1 MKLSNDMKGI
11 SLTVLVPLSAILLS
25 SQPAF
30 EDIAAQSGTAFRN
43 EPSQT
48 PQKYLPETMVGGV
61 ALFDYNSDGLLD
73 LFFVNGAALT
83 DPMPEGQQPTKSEPQ
98 YWNRLYRQKRDGS
111 FTDVTAEAGVAG
123 YLYGQGVA
131 AGDYDNDGHP
141 DLYVTN
147 FGRNILYR
155 NNGDGTFADVTEQA
169 GVVGGGWSTGAL
181 FVDYDAD
188 GFLDLAVA
196 RYLDWDFTTNR
207 WCGERKEGYRAY
219 CHPNEFGP
227 ATHLL
232 FHNNGDGTFT
242 DVSRSSGFGRHLG
255 KGLGVAFNDFD
266 RDGRPDIFVANDS
279 FPQQLFR
286 NLGDGTFEETALVV
300 GVGFDEDGKT
310 FAGMGIDFLDYDNDG
325 WADVFVNALA
335 RQKYA
340 LYRNHGGIFDYVSG
354 PAGVAAA
361 TQTHS
366 GWGTKWIDYDNDG
379 WKDIF
384 VAQGHVM
391 DNIALTQADVRYR
404 EPFLLMR
411 NIQGKFTDV
420 SNQGGPDFQVE
431 RAARGAAFGDLN
443 NDGFV
448 DIVVNCNA
456 EPAVI
461 LRNTG
466 NGNHWLMIDTVGTVS
481 NRDGIGAQI
490 RLVAESGAEQFG
502 LVSTAGSYLSASDKR
517 VHFGLGTAT
526 KAKLLEITWPSA
538 VVQRIENVSAN
549 QMLTVTEPKP

>member
-1 MKLSNDMKGI
+1 MKGI
-11 SLTVLVPLSAILLS
+11 SLTVLVPLSAFLLS

-30 EDIAAQSGTAFRN
+30 EDIAAQSGAAFRN

-131 AGDYDNDGHP
+131 VGDYDNDGHP

-155 NNGDGTFADVTEQA
+155 NNGDGTFEDATAQA
-169 GVVGGGWSTGAL
+169 GVAGGGWSTGAM

-227 ATHLL
+227 VTHLL
-232 FHNNGDGTFT
+232 FHNNGDGTFA
-242 DVSRSSGFGRHLG
+242 DVSRSSGFGRHPG

-286 NLGDGTFEETALVV
+286 NLGDGAFEEKALVV
-300 GVGFDEDGKT
+300 GVGFDEDGRT
-310 FAGMGIDFLDYDNDG
+310 FAGMGIDFVDYDNDG
-325 WADVFVNALA
+325 WPDVFVNALA

-354 PAGVAAA
+354 PTGVASA

-366 GWGTKWIDYDNDG
+366 GWGTKLIDYDNDG

-391 DNIALTQADVRYR
+391 DNVALTQPDVRYR

-411 NIQGKFTDV
+411 NIQGTFTDV
-420 SNQGGPDFQVE
+420 SKQGGPDFQVE

-461 LRNTG
+461 LRNMG

-517 VHFGLGTAT
+517 VHFGLGAET
-526 KAKLLEITWPSA
+526 KAKLVEITWPSG

-549 QMLTVTEPKP
+549 QMLIVTEPKP

>member
-1 MKLSNDMKGI
+1 MKGI

-83 DPMPEGQQPTKSEPQ
+83 DPMPEGQQPAKSEPQ

-131 AGDYDNDGHP
+131 VGDYDNDGHP

-155 NNGDGTFADVTEQA
+155 NNGDGTFEDATAQA
-169 GVVGGGWSTGAL
+169 GVAGGGWSTGAM

-188 GFLDLAVA
+188 GFLDLAAA

-242 DVSRSSGFGRHLG
+242 DVSRSSGFGRHPG

-391 DNIALTQADVRYR
+391 DNVALTQPGVRYR

-420 SNQGGPDFQVE
+420 SKQGGPAFQVE

-456 EPAVI
+456 EPAVT

-466 NGNHWLMIDTVGTVS
+466 NGNSWLMIDTVGTVS
-481 NRDGIGAQI
+481 NRAGIGAQI